1 MTAVLEALRDLT
13 AESPLLLTGILLLA
27 GYALGRLAER
37 TGLPAITGF
46 VIAGLLLGKSALG
59 LVSDEASEGL
69 SIITTIA
76 LGLIA
81 LTIGGEFY
89 WVKLKRSGAAIAII
103 TLVQIVT
110 SFGLAAGGLVVAGMA
125 VPVALILGAIATATE
140 PAATIAIVQSLRA
153 RGPFVDH
160 LYGIVALDDA
170 GAVIS
175 FGVVFAVV
183 SGLLGVGGEASRGA
197 GAAIVA
203 AVGEVGF
210 SVLLGAVTGFLI
222 HLIVRR
228 LRSTGEIVLITLGSL
243 FIATALCEVLHL
255 SELLANMAAGAVII
269 NLSPRNHRI
278 FEALRPLTP
287 PIYAL
292 FFVIAG
298 TQLQIAALLGGEALL
313 FGSVYLVGRAIGKYS
328 GIFLGASMVHSERR
342 IRDWLGLCMFPQAG
356 VAIGLVLVIEASP
369 IASALGP
376 QGPQIVDTMINVILF
391 SVFVNALIGPPL
403 SKLAVIRGTGVNR

>member
-1 MTAVLEALRDLT
+1 MLLEALRET
-13 AESPLLLTGILLLA
+13 VAHSPLLLTGILLLF

-37 TGLPAITGF
+37 LGLPAITGF
-46 VIAGLLLGKSALG
+46 VIAGLFLGDSALG
-59 LVSDEASEGL
+59 LVSEDAGEGL
-69 SIITTIA
+69 SIITKIA

-89 WVKLKRSGAAIAII
+89 WVKLKRSGAAIAVI
-103 TLVQIVT
+103 TLVQILA
-110 SFGLAAGGLVVAGMA
+110 SFGLAAGSLVLAGMA
-125 VPVALILGAIATATE
+125 VPIALILGAIATATE
-140 PAATIAIVQSLRA
+140 PAATIAIVQGLRA
-153 RGPFVDH
+153 RGPFVDY

-170 GAVIS
+170 GAVIA

-183 SGLLGVGGEASRGA
+183 SGLLGVAGGSAALGP
-197 GAAIVA
+197 GAAVLG
-203 AVGEVGF
+203 AVGEVLF
-210 SVLLGAVTGFLI
+210 SVLLGAVTGLVI

-228 LRSTGEIVLITLGSL
+228 LRSTGEIVLISLGTL
-243 FIATALCEVLHL
+243 FVATALADVLHL

-269 NLSPRNHRI
+269 NLNPRNHRI

-298 TQLQIAALLGGEALL
+298 TQLQVGALLGGEALL
-313 FGSVYLVGRAIGKYS
+313 FGSVYLVGRALGKYG
-328 GIFLGASMVHSERR
+328 GIFLGASLMKSDRG

-369 IASALGP
+369 IAASLGP

-403 SKLAVIRGTGVNR
+403 SKLAVVRGTGMNR